1 MLRKHTYEQTQKKH
15 NMKLTENYI
24 VAKDFERLFDFSEKD
39 QLSLDALWIAAQ
51 FLSKVQDEMD
61 IQQMTRKELATRIGT
76 SASWLTQL
84 FRGDKLPN
92 LETIA
97 QLQKALKIEFEIKQ
111 KTEIVSVTYQKEETE
126 DKFPNKIESKKSS
139 WIKKIDFGN
148 INYDEINEEMEQPAR
163 GIKNFNTQV
172 A

>member
-1 MLRKHTYEQTQKKH
+1 
-15 NMKLTENYI
+15 MKLTENYI

-51 FLSKVQDEMD
+51 FLGKVQDEMD